1 MTKKQVNIDD
11 LLAENELTLTI
22 GGKDYVVRDV
32 QMESFLKATKMND
45 EEMGPEMIFEQLALF
60 FDVDIAEVKTM
71 GMRAAGLA
79 SREINKWMIKEADD
93 MRSGLEKEQ
102 PNSDP

>member
-1 MTKKQVNIDD
+1 MKKHVSIDD

-22 GGKDYVVRDV
+22 GGKEYVVRDV

-45 EEMGPEMIFEQLALF
+45 EVARPEMIYEQLALF
-60 FDVDIAEVKTM
+60 FNVDIEEVKTM

-79 SREINKWMIKEADD
+79 SREINKWMTNEAEVMRAGLKED
-93 MRSGLEKEQ
+93 E
-102 PNSDP
+102 PIPDP